1 MALTYGLYPNNML
14 KGSTAYRA
22 LVKQRRKYTLGQV
35 IARVV
40 RRGPSL
46 TDAAVLGI
54 LELFMEEVTKILEEG
69 GSVTTPLF
77 KAQCSIAGK
86 FTGPED
92 YFLQNRHQVKVN
104 LSPGILL
111 KEMASQARPHKTD
124 GHLPR
129 PLVEVFS
136 DMGSGNNNSALTP
149 GGPAFI
155 KGARL
160 QFDADDPEQGIF
172 FEDGARQL
180 FKATQVLRNVYSQ
193 LVLMVPSNLPGGT
206 YRLLVNSKL
215 KTKQLRSG
223 ELGHRL
229 VVGDGFNASKI

>member
-14 KGSTAYRA
+14 KDSTAYRA
-22 LVKQRRKYTLGQV
+22 LIKKRRKYTLDDV
-35 IARVV
+35 ITRVV

-54 LELFMEEVTKILEEG
+54 LKLFMEEVTKILKEG
-69 GSVTTPLF
+69 DSVTTPLF

-104 LSPGILL
+104 LSPGNML
-111 KEMASQARPHKTD
+111 KDMAGELRPHKT
-124 GHLPR
+124 GSNLPQ
-129 PLVEVFS
+129 PLVEVFM
-136 DMGSGNNNSALTP
+136 DMATGNSNSTLTR

-160 QFDADDPEQGIF
+160 TFDTDDPGQGIF
-172 FEDGARQL
+172 FENEARQL
-180 FKATQVLRNVYSQ
+180 FKVSQVLRNVFSQ
-193 LVLMVPSNLPGGT
+193 LVLMVPADLPAGT
-206 YRLLVNSKL
+206 YQVLVKSKL
-215 KTKQLRSG
+215 KTQQLRTG

-229 VVGDGFNASKI
+229 VVG